1 MDLNMYVYSVNRT
14 VLSVLQVR
22 TKSIQQFAYH
32 KGGLV

>member
-22 TKSIQQFAYH
+22 TIQFRELRIT